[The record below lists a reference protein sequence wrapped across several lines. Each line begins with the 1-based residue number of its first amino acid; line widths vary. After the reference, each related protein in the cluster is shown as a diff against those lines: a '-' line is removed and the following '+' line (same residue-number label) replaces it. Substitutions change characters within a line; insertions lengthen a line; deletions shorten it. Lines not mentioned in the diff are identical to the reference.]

1 MMNSMGEEF
10 VFLVRSVA
18 IPDDMSRFLVIGT
31 NITDIERE
39 YKENE
44 RLATIDSLTNI
55 YNRFKFQTLLQEQW
69 NLAKRRRKPLSV
81 VIFDV
86 DDFKK
91 VNDTYGHD
99 HGDLVLAQIA
109 DLVSKHLHTND
120 VFARWGGEEF
130 VLLLP
135 NTTGKQAF
143 VIAESLRFF
152 IETKKF
158 TGISKLTASFGVAE
172 YSAGLSREEFVQRAN
187 EALSEAKQKG
197 KNQVCLYRERKD
209 KV

>member
-1 MMNSMGEEF
+1 M
-10 VFLVRSVA
+10 
-18 IPDDMSRFLVIGT
+18 I
-31 NITDIERE
+31 
-39 YKENE
+39 
-44 RLATIDSLTNI
+44 
-55 YNRFKFQTLLQEQW
+55 
-69 NLAKRRRKPLSV
+69 
-81 VIFDV
+81 
-86 DDFKK
+86 FKK

-152 IETKKF
+152 
-158 TGISKLTASFGVAE
+158 
-172 YSAGLSREEFVQRAN
+172 Y
-187 EALSEAKQKG
+187 
-197 KNQVCLYRERKD
+197 
-209 KV
+209 